1 VVRAL
6 EKKVEEA
13 RKVVEPAEDLKKK
26 EAALTEE
33 LAALETIAAEV
44 KAVRELEKKVIEA
57 RKILQEPEC
66 K

>member
-1 VVRAL
+1 MVREL

-13 RKVVEPAEDLKKK
+13 RKTPVPTEDLKKK
-26 EAALTEE
+26 ETALTEE
-33 LAALETIAAEV
+33 LTSLDKIAAEV
-44 KAVRELEKKVIEA
+44 RVIRELEKRVIEA

>member
-1 VVRAL
+1 MSTS
-6 EKKVEEA
+6 
-13 RKVVEPAEDLKKK
+13 AEDLKKK

-33 LAALETIAAEV
+33 LAALEKIAAEV
-44 KAVRELEKKVIEA
+44 RVVRELEKRVIEA